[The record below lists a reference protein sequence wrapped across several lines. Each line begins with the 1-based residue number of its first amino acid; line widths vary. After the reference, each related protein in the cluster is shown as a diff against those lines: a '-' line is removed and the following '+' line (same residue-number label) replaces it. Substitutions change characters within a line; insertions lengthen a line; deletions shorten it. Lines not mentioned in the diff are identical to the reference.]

1 MSASGAPIDAAVSGL
16 AVRFVGLDGPL
27 RAMFEKEWAPFLGGA
42 GEPFLTVE
50 VSAADHTIV
59 TDRAM
64 RPSVAGEVCDGGGS
78 FRSDEGDLIVDSG
91 GLARIRLGHG
101 DDRWRYWGLM
111 NLFAAAVAVR
121 MPSRPGALLHAAGI
135 VIDGRAF
142 LLIGPEGAGK
152 STFARIAGAGGA
164 QVISDDAVLVD
175 GAGGGLFLL
184 GSPIRAHEATRPGP
198 GRWPVAAI
206 LHARHGAQSRLD
218 AVDRV
223 TAQAVVTANL
233 PFVVSGWGRDAR
245 LNALVTHLAESVPHR
260 RLTFAPD
267 PSFVGVLR
275 LVAF

>member
-1 MSASGAPIDAAVSGL
+1 MSTSGASIDAAVSGL

-27 RAMFEKEWAPFLGGA
+27 RATLEKEWAPFLGGA
-42 GEPFLTVE
+42 GDPFLTVE

-64 RPSVAGEVCDGGGS
+64 RPSVAGEVRDGCGS
-78 FRSDEGDLIVDSG
+78 FRSDEGDLTVDSA
-91 GLARIRLGHG
+91 GLARIRLGTG
-101 DDRWRYWGLM
+101 DERWRYWGLM
-111 NLFAAAVAVR
+111 NLFAAATAVR
-121 MPSRPGALLHAAGI
+121 MPSRPGALVHAAGI
-135 VIDGRAF
+135 VVDGRAF

-152 STFARIAGAGGA
+152 STFARMAGSGGA

-206 LHARHGAQSRLD
+206 LHAQRGAPSRLR
-218 AVDRV
+218 AVDRL
-223 TAQAVVTANL
+223 TAEAVVTANL
-233 PFVVSGWGRDAR
+233 PFVVTGWGRDAR
-245 LNALVTHLAESVPHR
+245 LEPLVTYLSESVPHR

-275 LVAF
+275 LAAF